1 MKDRA
6 AEARPVPS
14 CAFAVAAAT
23 GLAIVLGGM
32 WLIPE
37 PANATPGYASQT
49 RLACGRCHVS
59 PAGGG
64 ARTAFGNAF
73 AANGHKVP
81 SKGKKDGAA
90 KSSKGGAGTTVTTV
104 TTGVVAPASCG
115 YYSLACNP
123 RYGSVPEFG
132 YSNALMFKLYPQG
145 D

>member
-37 PANATPGYASQT
+37 PANATPGYASQPG
-49 RLACGRCHVS
+49 LACGRCHVS

-90 KSSKGGAGTTVTTV
+90 KPSKGGTTVTTV
-104 TTGVVAPASCG
+104 TPGLSRRRPAGTTRSPAIRATAPCRNSAT
-115 YYSLACNP
+115 P
-123 RYGSVPEFG
+123 TR
-132 YSNALMFKLYPQG
+132 
-145 D
+145 